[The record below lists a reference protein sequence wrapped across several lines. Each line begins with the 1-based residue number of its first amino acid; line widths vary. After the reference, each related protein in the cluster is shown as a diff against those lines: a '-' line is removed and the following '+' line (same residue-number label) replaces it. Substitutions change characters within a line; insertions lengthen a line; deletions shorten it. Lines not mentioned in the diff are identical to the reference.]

1 MVLIALHI
9 SWKEGR
15 KKLWG
20 LVGEG
25 WKWRV
30 EFHGWRKMRQQLCSL
45 YNRWMSALNE
55 PIENSKHSQT
65 VHRHLRKKCWCWL
78 CWCCL
83 LLHPLPNSLT
93 TPPPFFFYIF
103 FFFIKQA
110 AVSLGK
116 QTLGQRLGV
125 QHSMA
130 PTVSAVLAISE
141 GGSRQSN
148 LSKEQN
154 DLDRSHLSLKALIF
168 IKQDQRSDRNLSEEK
183 RKETR
188 HTDI

>member
-1 MVLIALHI
+1 
-9 SWKEGR
+9 
-15 KKLWG
+15 
-20 LVGEG
+20 
-25 WKWRV
+25 
-30 EFHGWRKMRQQLCSL
+30 
-45 YNRWMSALNE
+45 
-55 PIENSKHSQT
+55 
-65 VHRHLRKKCWCWL
+65 
-78 CWCCL
+78 
-83 LLHPLPNSLT
+83 
-93 TPPPFFFYIF
+93 
-103 FFFIKQA
+103 
-110 AVSLGK
+110 
-116 QTLGQRLGV
+116 
-125 QHSMA
+125 MA